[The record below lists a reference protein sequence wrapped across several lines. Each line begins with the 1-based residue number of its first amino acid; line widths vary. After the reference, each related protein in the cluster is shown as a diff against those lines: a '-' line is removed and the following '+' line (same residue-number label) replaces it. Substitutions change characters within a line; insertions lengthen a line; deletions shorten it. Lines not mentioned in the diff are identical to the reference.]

1 MATGRG
7 VDAARPIWYNEPAE
21 IGSLAGRFSFDNL
34 VGVHGEPV
42 SATALCSVGAYFCL
56 SEAG

>member
-7 VDAARPIWYNEPAE
+7 LDGAGRSAYNGRAE
-21 IGSLAGRFSFDNL
+21 IGSLAGRFAFDNL